1 MFLRLSRLVCK
12 EYKLMTVEKFKSEVL
27 PIKNK
32 LYRLANRML
41 NDTAEAEDTVQEVF
55 IRLWSKKEKLEEYR
69 SIEAFAMVITK
80 NLCLDKIKS
89 LRNRTTELKN
99 IDIQMNENNPYQQ
112 TKLKDTVQKIHEI
125 INELPEQQKLII
137 HLRDI
142 ENCDYDEIAEITQL
156 SLNTIRVSL
165 SRARKKVRDTLIKIQ
180 NYEFSSN

>member
-1 MFLRLSRLVCK
+1 
-12 EYKLMTVEKFKSEVL
+12 MTTEKFKSEVL

-32 LYRLANRML
+32 LYRVANRML

-55 IRLWSKKEKLEEYR
+55 LRLWSKKEKLNEYR

-89 LRNRTTELKN
+89 IRNKNLELK
-99 IDIQMNENNPYQQ
+99 DTEIQMNEISPYKQ
-112 TKLKDTVQKIHEI
+112 TKLKDTVQKIHQI
-125 INELPEQQKLII
+125 IDELPEQQKLII
-137 HLRDI
+137 HLRDV

-156 SLNTIRVSL
+156 NLNTIRVNL

>member
-1 MFLRLSRLVCK
+1 
-12 EYKLMTVEKFKSEVL
+12 MTIENFKSEVL

-41 NDTAEAEDTVQEVF
+41 NDSMEAEDTVQEVF
-55 IRLWSKKEKLEEYR
+55 LRLWSKKEKLIEYR
-69 SIEAFAMVITK
+69 SVEAFAMVITK

-89 LRNRTTELKN
+89 VRNKNAELKTN
-99 IDIQMNENNPYQQ
+99 EIEMNENSPYKQ
-112 TKLKDTVQKIHEI
+112 TKLKDTVQKIHQI

-137 HLRDI
+137 HLRDV

-156 SLNTIRVSL
+156 SLNTIRVNL

>member
-1 MFLRLSRLVCK
+1 
-12 EYKLMTVEKFKSEVL
+12 MTVEKFKSEVL

-55 IRLWSKKEKLEEYR
+55 IRLWSKKEKLGEYR

-89 LRNRTTELKN
+89 LRNRTTELRN
-99 IDIQMNENNPYQQ
+99 VDIQMNENSPYQQ
-112 TKLKDTVQKIHEI
+112 TKLKDTVQKIQEI

-142 ENCDYDEIAEITQL
+142 ENCDFDEIAEITQL

>member
-1 MFLRLSRLVCK
+1 MFYTLARLVFK
-12 EYKLMTVEKFKSEVL
+12 GYKLMTVENFKSEVL

-55 IRLWSKKEKLEEYR
+55 IRLWSKKEKLKEYR

-89 LRNRTTELKN
+89 IRNKTTELKN
-99 IDIQMNENNPYQQ
+99 NDIQMSENNPYQQ
-112 TKLKDTVQKIHEI
+112 IKNKDTVQKIHEI

-142 ENCDYDEIAEITQL
+142 ENCDYDEIAEVTQL
-156 SLNTIRVSL
+156 SLNTIRVTL